1 MKPDHEILTDQ
12 LISTL
17 TSFRTIDKYF
27 KTNMLTPFGIY
38 IDALMVIDEKGIIC
52 PLANYFNENSQ
63 LDTKNGKEKK

>member
-1 MKPDHEILTDQ
+1 
-12 LISTL
+12 
-17 TSFRTIDKYF
+17 
-27 KTNMLTPFGIY
+27 MLTPFGIY